1 MTPETLKQLTVG
13 AVVTLKSGGP
23 AMTVAGWEDD
33 TKSIAEHNAA
43 RDASPFAYCAELV
56 LALDPRLVSV
66 SVSWVSEDGTPRA
79 ANYVAAMLKP
89 Y

>member
-1 MTPETLKQLTVG
+1 MKPDTLNQLHVG

-33 TKSIAEHNAA
+33 RLEIAEANVRSHIEQ
-43 RDASPFAYCAELV
+43 DALGAPPEW
-56 LALDPRLVSV
+56 VSV
-66 SVSWVSEDGTPRA
+66 HCKWCDEKGRPHQQS
-79 ANYVAAMLKP
+79 YLAAMLKP